1 MMISKAWLIPALSLI
16 SLVACQKTNS
26 TASETTLTA
35 STTTAAV
42 GQTVSV
48 QVSSNRNAA
57 NWTVT
62 PSASVAQ
69 TYGLTTRTVNYFTF
83 NRAGTYTVGVRMR
96 NIAFDSTH
104 QSLDSCW
111 HHGGGDEGGCHK
123 GVDSA
128 SVIINV
134 TN

>member
-1 MMISKAWLIPALSLI
+1 MKSKAWLIAAFSLAG
-16 SLVACQKTNS
+16 LAACQKAGNNS
-26 TASETTLTA
+26 TETTLTA
-35 STTTAAV
+35 STTQAVV

-57 NWTVT
+57 SWTVT

-69 TYGLTTRTVNYFTF
+69 TYTITTRAVNYFTF
-83 NRAGTYTVGVRMR
+83 NQAGTYTVGVRMR

-111 HHGGGDEGGCHK
+111 HHEGGDDGGCHK
-123 GVDSA
+123 GIDSA
-128 SVIINV
+128 SVMIKVVN
-134 TN
+134 